1 MIEELRFADCCNR
14 WQSQEFE
21 GMKGGRCVSREPAS
35 SGQREEA
42 VLPRSQGHQKE
53 SGTMEDSNSGSWN
66 HGDAATTGGDA

>member
-1 MIEELRFADCCNR
+1 
-14 WQSQEFE
+14 
-21 GMKGGRCVSREPAS
+21 MKGGSRVTRVPGSA
-35 SGQREEA
+35 GQREEV